1 MKKILF
7 TLALG
12 LFFVTF
18 TNAQSTVSETAD
30 ATAQVVVEKKAC
42 EPGCTKECCTGEK
55 ADAKKTVKD
64 SKSCDDKSAKKGCA
78 TKAKGCATKKRPD
91 ACKH

>member
-1 MKKILF
+1 MKKVIF

-30 ATAQVVVEKKAC
+30 AKAKVVVENKAC
-42 EPGCTKECCTGEK
+42 KPGRAKACCAGK
-55 ADAKKTVKD
+55 NADAKATKED
-64 SKSCDDKSAKKGCA
+64 NKSCA
-78 TKAKGCATKKRPD
+78 TKGKSCADKKRPD
-91 ACKH
+91 SCKH

>member
-18 TNAQSTVSETAD
+18 TNAQSTLSETAE
-30 ATAQVVVEKKAC
+30 ASAKVIVEKKAC
-42 EPGCTKECCTGEK
+42 KPDCTKNCCADKT
-55 ADAKKTVKD
+55 DAKATKKD
-64 SKSCDDKSAKKGCA
+64 GKSCNDKTTKKSCG
-78 TKAKGCATKKRPD
+78 TKAKGCADKKRPSS
-91 ACKH
+91 CKH